1 MVISPSST
9 RSWRVA
15 LALVCTL
22 AAVPTLRAQDR
33 PLARVL
39 ALVAGPAEYDLAG
52 TGRSWTAAARL
63 GIPLTSA
70 LVLEPGLG
78 FFTYSSQFSGD
89 RVSFFLPEVTLQLQY
104 PGQRV
109 QPYLGVGAGAALM
122 IEGYDQSLGSFGPL
136 WGDLDLSAEPRI
148 EPSAHAAVGLR
159 AVVGQNWGVLGEARV
174 RNISFFKAN
183 NAIMEVVLGFTR
195 RV

>member
-1 MVISPSST
+1 MVIFPGRA
-9 RSWRVA
+9 RSWRAA
-15 LALVCTL
+15 LALFCAL
-22 AAVPTLRAQDR
+22 AAVPTLRAQDS
-33 PLARVL
+33 PFPRVL

-52 TGRSWTAAARL
+52 NGWSWTAAVRL

-78 FFTYSSQFSGD
+78 FFTYSSQFGGD

-122 IEGYDQSLGSFGPL
+122 IEGYDQSLGSLGPI
-136 WGDLDLSAEPRI
+136 WGELDLSAEPRI
-148 EPSAHAAVGLR
+148 EPSAHASVGLR
-159 AVVGQNWGVLGEARV
+159 AEVVQNWGVLGEARV

-195 RV
+195 RF